1 MTPGRKAT
9 EGSGQWLQQ
18 KQQNFQLWL
27 RFCIKPVLASVMAAA
42 SCHYGTV
49 GDLQRLVIRVGL
61 GALHVS
67 RKREVTSC
75 RT

>member
-9 EGSGQWLQQ
+9 EASGQWLQQ

-27 RFCIKPVLASVMAAA
+27 RFCMKPVLASVMAAA
-42 SCHYGTV
+42 SCHYGTR
-49 GDLQRLVIRVGL
+49 DLQRLVIGVGL